1 MTMISSNLQS
11 VHARIAAACKAAGRD
26 VKDVTLLAVSK
37 TFGPDAV
44 LEAVAAGQA
53 AFGENYIQEAVEKIH
68 VIRGWETARPG
79 EVASHGEDAG
89 LRLASSRHSFGL
101 RSPQA
106 GPLSSPT
113 EWHCVGP
120 IQSNKT
126 RLVAEN
132 FDWAHTVDRLK
143 IAQRLSEQ
151 RPVHLPPLQ
160 VCIQVNIDGGPTKA
174 GVPPEEALA
183 LARAVASL
191 PRLVLRGL
199 ICIPEP
205 AHDFIADCALLTR
218 ARALFD
224 QILWANRALAPS
236 AAVSGSVSAPAAV
249 PETALLQLTP
259 RPSLPPLPPLSGFAR
274 FDTLS
279 MGMTGDLEA
288 AIHAGSTMVRVG
300 TAIFGG
306 RVKPAAPPASSHG

>member
-1 MTMISSNLQS
+1 MISSNLQS

-37 TFGPDAV
+37 TFGADAV
-44 LEAVAAGQA
+44 LEAFAAGQT
-53 AFGENYIQEAVEKIH
+53 AFGENYIQEAVQKI
-68 VIRGWETARPG
+68 AL
-79 EVASHGEDAG
+79 
-89 LRLASSRHSFGL
+89 LRHL
-101 RSPQA
+101 PIV
-106 GPLSSPT
+106 
-113 EWHCVGP
+113 WHCVGP

-132 FDWAHTVDRLK
+132 FDWVHTVDRLK

-151 RPVHLPPLQ
+151 RPAHLPPLQ

-174 GVPPEEALA
+174 GVPPHDALA
-183 LARAVASL
+183 LAHAVAGL

-199 ICIPEP
+199 MCIPES
-205 AHDFIADCALLTR
+205 AHDFIADYAILTR
-218 ARALFD
+218 VKDLFD
-224 QILWANRALAPS
+224 DFLSEKERLVAAGGAPGH
-236 AAVSGSVSAPAAV
+236 ADAHVQTNA
-249 PETALLQLTP
+249 
-259 RPSLPPLPPLSGFAR
+259 LPPLTR

-306 RVKPAAPPASSHG
+306 RAKPASDQ